1 MGLSLRIA
9 LVVMLA
15 ACAPRAQALDVYFA
29 GVAWLGDAA
38 TLDASYPY
46 SRSLNARSAS
56 AVTPLDAAVAERL
69 RGVDFE
75 SFTLKFDELGSLGPD
90 SPTALALAFVLD
102 RETVSVE
109 TIGDARKILVELSGQ
124 ALFFDFRESAVV
136 AAFPIV
142 DQYRHAK
149 NSAVTPEDIAD
160 IVHQMYFGTEGVNV
174 LADFARTLQTAK
186 LNPNV
191 TRRVQVTDVKYAP
204 ALGALLP
211 AHFARDDRGFRNAVA
226 QAFSKYLSSGQGIPV
241 LPYSVGQAIGNRMA
255 GRFSDGSVFDLK
267 IPEPDYAISLDLR
280 NLRKVEFKRTPA
292 STTFVYGAY
301 LHVRAAEPLSNTVFF
316 DATLKNG
323 ASKVVPASQTT
334 VDDWPAYQEALLALM
349 EKFSDAL
356 RKPDAAWARGHSDD
370 ANLAQQMKTLQK
382 VLQSCR

>member
-1 MGLSLRIA
+1 MGFSLRIA
-9 LVVMLA
+9 LVVVLA

-29 GVAWLGDAA
+29 GFAWLGDAA
-38 TLDASYPY
+38 TLDANYPY
-46 SRSLNARSAS
+46 SRSLNERNGSGVA
-56 AVTPLDAAVAERL
+56 PLDAAVAGRL
-69 RGVDFE
+69 RGANFK

-90 SPTALALAFVLD
+90 SPSTLALAFVLD

-109 TIGDARKILVELSGQ
+109 TIGETRKIIVELSGQ

-136 AAFPIV
+136 AAFPV
-142 DQYRHAK
+142 VNQYRHVK
-149 NSAVTPEDIAD
+149 DSAVTSDDIAT
-160 IVHQMYFGTEGVNV
+160 IVRRMYFGNEGVGV
-174 LADFARTLQTAK
+174 LDDFVSTLQAAN

-191 TRRVQVTDVKYAP
+191 TRRVQVTEVRYTP
-204 ALGALLP
+204 ALGELLP
-211 AHFARDDRGFRNAVA
+211 AHFARDDRGFKNAVA

-255 GRFSDGSVFDLK
+255 GRFSDGRVFDLK

-280 NLRKVEFKRTPA
+280 NLRKVEFERTPA
-292 STTFVYGAY
+292 VTTFVYGAY
-301 LHVRAAEPLSNTVFF
+301 LHVRAAEPLSNTVFL

-323 ASKVVPASQTT
+323 ASKVVPASQAT

-349 EKFSDAL
+349 EKFSNAL
-356 RKPDAAWARGHSDD
+356 RKPDAAWASRHSDD
-370 ANLAQQMKTLQK
+370 ANVLKQMKTLQK